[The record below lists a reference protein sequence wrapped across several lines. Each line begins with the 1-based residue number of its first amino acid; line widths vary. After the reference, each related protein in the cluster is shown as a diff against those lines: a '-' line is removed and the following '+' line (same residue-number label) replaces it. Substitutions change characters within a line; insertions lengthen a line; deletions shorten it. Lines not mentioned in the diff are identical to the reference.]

1 MIFCGTPEMTDPPG
15 FLHEKFLGNYFFI
28 QEVMIMFAL
37 PINQTIMKL
46 SRPVTRKS
54 ITPAQFRNFI
64 FAGRSVFTLENNET
78 GNYITF
84 KIKELKKNYKVI
96 PGVFVVECKVLG
108 DKDTGYRFLGFLNL
122 NERKF
127 RRRFW
132 DHNFIGYTTLFWL
145 LKNLENLE
153 KYEKLSIYHEG
164 RCCKCGMPLTVPES
178 IDSGIGPECNKRMLE
193 KSIQKMKDLGTW
205 NDAMTYDDNVRLAL
219 KTDPSLWSEL
229 HVPDH
234 IKPEQD
240 FAAHRLL
247 ARLDIF

>member
-1 MIFCGTPEMTDPPG
+1 
-15 FLHEKFLGNYFFI
+15 
-28 QEVMIMFAL
+28 MIMFAL
-37 PINQTIMKL
+37 PINQKHMKL
-46 SRPVTRKS
+46 SRPITRKS

-108 DKDTGYRFLGFLNL
+108 DKDTGYCFLGFLNL

-132 DHNFIGYTTLFWL
+132 DHNFIGYKTLFWL

-164 RCCKCGMPLTVPES
+164 RCCKCSMPLTVPES

-193 KSIQKMKDLGTW
+193 KSIQKMRDLGTW
-205 NDAMTYDDNVRLAL
+205 SDAMSYEDNVRLAL
-219 KTDPSLWSEL
+219 KTNPSLWSEL

-240 FAAHRLL
+240 FSAHRLL

>member
-1 MIFCGTPEMTDPPG
+1 
-15 FLHEKFLGNYFFI
+15 
-28 QEVMIMFAL
+28 MFVS
-37 PINQTIMKL
+37 PINQTVMKL

-132 DHNFIGYTTLFWL
+132 DHKFIGYTTLFWL
-145 LKNLENLE
+145 LRNLENLE
-153 KYEKLSIYHEG
+153 RFEKLAIYHEG
-164 RCCKCGMPLTVPES
+164 RCCKCSHPLTVPES
-178 IDSGIGPECNKRMLE
+178 IDSGIGPECSKRMIE
-193 KSIQKMKDLGTW
+193 SSVKKMKDLGTW
-205 NDAMTYDDNVRLAL
+205 DDKKTYEDNVRVSL
-219 KTDPSLWSEL
+219 KTDPSIWSEIQ
-229 HVPDH
+229 VPDN
-234 IKPEQD
+234 IKLESD
-240 FAAHRLL
+240 FSAHRLL